1 MTETAGVNA
10 LERQAAAVLGELI
23 EPGQLELYAL
33 VSQYG
38 AYEALQRLCAG
49 EGPEVLVR
57 TVRRNLHGSDPLQ
70 RGAALLVDGQRC
82 GARLI
87 VATDTEWP
95 GRLVDLAALTV
106 DDSGAAPPIA
116 LWVRGPGRLGEVC
129 ERSVAIVGA
138 RSATSYGTHCTV
150 ELAAGLAARNWTVIS
165 GAAYGIDGAAHR
177 GALSAAGCTVA
188 VLACGVDRAYPA
200 GHTRLLESISQT
212 GLVVS
217 EWPPGSGPRQHR
229 FLIRN
234 RVIAALARAVVV
246 TEAARRSGSRVTAR
260 RAQEL
265 GRHVMALP
273 GPVTSAMSVG
283 PHELL
288 RDWEATLITDA
299 ADVIAVAGDL
309 HEVLSPVGPAVV
321 RGDVPPR
328 DHAVLSPDSL
338 SIVAALP
345 GRSSLTVEQLAVTC
359 ALTPRQVRALLP
371 ELVMRGLAVEHSGGF
386 GRKAAVRG

>member
-1 MTETAGVNA
+1 MTEAGSANTQQ
-10 LERQAAAVLGELI
+10 RQAAAVLGELL
-23 EPGQLELYAL
+23 EPGQLELYAM

-38 AYEALQRLCAG
+38 PLEALQRLCGG
-49 EGPEVLVR
+49 EGPDTLVR
-57 TVRRNLHGSDPLQ
+57 VVRRKLRGSDPLL
-70 RGAALLVDGQRC
+70 RGAQLLADGQRC

-87 VATDTEWP
+87 VTADAEWP
-95 GRLVDLAALTV
+95 DQLVDLAALTM
-106 DDSGAAPPIA
+106 DDPGAAPPIA
-116 LWVRGPGRLGEVC
+116 LWVRGRGELHRAC

-150 ELAAGLAARNWTVIS
+150 ELAAGLAARDWTVIS

-177 GALSAAGCTVA
+177 GVLSAGGRTVA

-200 GHTRLLESISQT
+200 GHARLLERIAQT

-217 EWPPGSGPRQHR
+217 EWPPGSAPRQHR

-234 RVIAALARAVVV
+234 RVIAALARGVVV

-265 GRHVMALP
+265 DRHVMALP

-288 RDWEATLITDA
+288 RDWGATLITDA

-309 HEVLSPVGPAVV
+309 CEVLSPDGS
-321 RGDVPPR
+321 DMPR
-328 DHAVLSPDSL
+328 DTNLEALGPSAKHV
-338 SIVAALP
+338 VAALP
-345 GRSSLTVEQLAVTC
+345 ARGVLGVEQLAVAC
-359 ALTPRQVRALLP
+359 DLSPRQIRALLP
-371 ELVMRGLAVEHSGGF
+371 DLVMRGLAVECSGGF
-386 GRKAAVRG
+386 GRNPRVAQ